1 MGNLD
6 GVGVVWSLR
15 DDTWPVG
22 SVSDGIVCGHSFC
35 TLSGRHCDSSEE
47 LIVLEGLFVWG
58 DEMKVDADVLFND
71 TLSKVEGGC
80 CLSLR
85 KAVRLLMAG

>member
-15 DDTWPVG
+15 DDMWPVG
-22 SVSDGIVCGHSFC
+22 SVSDGVVCGHSFC
-35 TLSGRHCDSSEE
+35 TLSSRCHDSSEE
-47 LIVLEGLFVWG
+47 LIVLKGLFVWG

-71 TLSKVEGGC
+71 TLSKVEEGH
-80 CLSLR
+80 CLSL
-85 KAVRLLMAG
+85 